1 MVVIPEENMQFG
13 NWYGTGYVVLDPTS
27 GAAGYLISG
36 GIQGG
41 STAMDVAVGMLALVN
56 IIWPVVDAIAIV
68 GALLAATNPFVAILY
83 FAVFILTIYVCRN
96 TAVGTI

>member
-41 STAMDVAVGMLALVN
+41 STAMDVAVGMLALVK
-56 IIWPVVDAIAIV
+56 IIWPVVDANAIV
-68 GALLAATNPFVAILY
+68 GA
-83 FAVFILTIYVCRN
+83 
-96 TAVGTI
+96 